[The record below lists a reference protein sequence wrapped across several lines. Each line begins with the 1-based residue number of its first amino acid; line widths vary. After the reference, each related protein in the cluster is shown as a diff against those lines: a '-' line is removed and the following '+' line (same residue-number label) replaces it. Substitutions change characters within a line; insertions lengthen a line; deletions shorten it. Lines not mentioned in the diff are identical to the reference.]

1 MHILFF
7 RCCLIWKSLLYKTCS
22 KSQDKEVTVYVV
34 ICNYLDPHY
43 MSVALS
49 FTHVRMYHNSWFL
62 LNNSSC
68 NKANHLKSI
77 HQVRDNKRKTKFD
90 FRLFDLFL
98 SGVIPNETYS
108 SLELYPMRLIP
119 LWSYTQW
126 DLFLSG
132 VIPNETYSSLE
143 LYPMNCQ

>member
-34 ICNYLDPHY
+34 ICHYLDPHPCHY

-49 FTHVRMYHNSWFL
+49 FTHVRMSHNSWFL
-62 LNNSSC
+62 LNNSNC

-77 HQVRDNKRKTKFD
+77 HQFRDNKRKTKFD

-98 SGVIPNETYS
+98 SGVIPNELPINANFGFHSITYVH
-108 SLELYPMRLIP
+108 LKQIIWNLYTRSKTIKRRL
-119 LWSYTQW
+119 SFTF
-126 DLFLSG
+126 FL
-132 VIPNETYSSLE
+132 
-143 LYPMNCQ
+143 